1 MSLSKRIPV
10 TEEVWKELA
19 EMRAAGQTYN
29 DLLAEMIELRKKRR
43 LLDDINNSLQ
53 EDDFVPPV
61 GDKIVSFRVLVRQK
75 SIDAI
80 NELPAKTRMII
91 SDALKGLEKP
101 PARCR
106 WRQRETPP

>member
-43 LLDDINNSLQ
+43 LMEDIHHSLQ
-53 EDDFVPPV
+53 EDDFVPLSEI
-61 GDKIVSFRVLVRQK
+61 KL
-75 SIDAI
+75 
-80 NELPAKTRMII
+80 
-91 SDALKGLEKP
+91 
-101 PARCR
+101 
-106 WRQRETPP
+106 